1 MIDAI
6 KNYSSNHG
14 GRKQLTTTPITF
26 KRSFEDGVDYYY
38 VSEIPKTQKQSELGS
53 FLFVSGCAGAI
64 SMITDTLLN
73 AGELMKSNFKA
84 VKSIAKNAGI
94 WALIGGACFGFF
106 KAIEHVATNNNDY

>member
-6 KNYSSNHG
+6 TTGYSSYHG
-14 GRKQLTTTPITF
+14 GRRNKIENSTESFGRVFDRNDAFVSAKQ
-26 KRSFEDGVDYYY
+26 
-38 VSEIPKTQKQSELGS
+38 PKKQSELGS

-64 SMITDTLLN
+64 SMITDTMLN
-73 AGELMKSNFKA
+73 ATELMKSNFTA

-106 KAIEHVATNNNDY
+106 KAIEKVAIRDDKK

>member
-6 KNYSSNHG
+6 NTYSSTHG
-14 GRKQLTTTPITF
+14 GRAQNTIANATPNFGRVGCVHRDFYGATRKTPKQT
-26 KRSFEDGVDYYY
+26 
-38 VSEIPKTQKQSELGS
+38 ELGA

-73 AGELMKSNFKA
+73 ASELMKSNFGT
-84 VKSIAKNAGI
+84 VKNIAKNAGI

-106 KAIEHVATNNNDY
+106 KAIEHIVTKGEDF